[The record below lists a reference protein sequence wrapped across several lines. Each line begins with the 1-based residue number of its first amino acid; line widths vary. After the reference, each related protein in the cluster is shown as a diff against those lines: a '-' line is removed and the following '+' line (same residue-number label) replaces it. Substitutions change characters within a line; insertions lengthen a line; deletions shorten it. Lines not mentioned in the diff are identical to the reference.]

1 MKRDCRGKRKGDQRG
16 FTLVETLIVLAVSG
30 ILLGVLTF
38 GVIQT
43 LKTNSR
49 SFSHMTA
56 VKEVENAVH
65 WITRDVQM
73 AQTFNNFTINSTT
86 GNITPQNFSATNLT
100 LSWNNTSPADVSSNN
115 ITVVTYNNSGGK
127 LTRYFTEDGTTNTIT
142 TIIVPHLGSSTWNF
156 TNSIDNYIVLCT
168 FSFSINATVSGFGSV
183 PATENRSF
191 TVHPRF
197 TPK

>member
-1 MKRDCRGKRKGDQRG
+1 MRRDYWGRKKGDQRG

-30 ILLGVLTF
+30 ILLSALTF

-43 LKTNSR
+43 IKTNSR

-65 WITRDVQM
+65 WITRDAQM
-73 AQTFNNFTINSTT
+73 AQTINGS
-86 GNITPQNFSATNLT
+86 NITVASTNVTPKNFSTVNLA
-100 LSWNNTSPADVSSNN
+100 LSWNNTAPGVDSTN
-115 ITVVTYNNSGGK
+115 ITMVTYQGVGGQ
-127 LTRYFTEDGTTNTIT
+127 LLRVLSQNGSANVIT
-142 TIIVPHLGSSTWNF
+142 VIVPHLGSSTWNF
-156 TNSIDNYIVLCT
+156 TNSNGNYIGLVTL
-168 FSFSINATVSGFGSV
+168 SFSINATVSGFGS
-183 PATENRSF
+183 ASASENRSF